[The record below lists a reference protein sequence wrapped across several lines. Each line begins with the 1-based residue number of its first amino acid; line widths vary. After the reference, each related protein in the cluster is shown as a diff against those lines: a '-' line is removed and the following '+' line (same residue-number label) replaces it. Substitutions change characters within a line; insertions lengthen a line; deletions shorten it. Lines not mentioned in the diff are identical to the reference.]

1 MRRAGEGPVVQ
12 RTVAARLEDVGAI
25 RPSLDRDP
33 RRTDVAIG
41 NSHQCKAG
49 KPIVEDNA
57 ELLFNSLV
65 RAPAQHMARPRTMH
79 VVHWIAVLVEKEK
92 AVYELALG
100 KSQRLA
106 RLELSKRL
114 DLAPLPHQNTAVQ
127 SPVEFQDQ
135 HRVTDL
141 HHWLGGRSK
150 ARRCAGETRTG
161 NRPGEQLE
169 HGSPARHARV
179 SLVHSTFSYRPL
191 PPDQLDQLHSQ
202 LATDDS
208 CSALK
213 ALDRGAAIIRIQQAV
228 N

>member
-25 RPSLDRDP
+25 HPRLDRNP
-33 RRTDVAIG
+33 RRTDIAIDDL
-41 NSHQCKAG
+41 HQCKAG
-49 KPIVEDNA
+49 KSIVEDDA

-79 VVHWIAVLVEKEK
+79 VVHWIAALVEKEE
-92 AVYELALG
+92 AVYELAVG

-114 DLAPLPHQNTAVQ
+114 DLAPLPHQNAAVQ

-135 HRVTDL
+135 HPVADL
-141 HHWLGGRSK
+141 RYRLGGRSK

-161 NRPGEQLE
+161 
-169 HGSPARHARV
+169 
-179 SLVHSTFSYRPL
+179 
-191 PPDQLDQLHSQ
+191 
-202 LATDDS
+202 
-208 CSALK
+208 
-213 ALDRGAAIIRIQQAV
+213 
-228 N
+228 